1 VAPAVDHVVVNV
13 LEDMDA
19 AVARFRALG
28 FTLTERGYHSLGSIN
43 HLMVFGADYLE
54 LVGIEPGAQPVRRE
68 VADSPIGLNGL
79 VFRTDDAGRLYEQ
92 LSARRLP
99 VLPPVDFDRP
109 VEIDGRVERAA
120 FRTVRVDP
128 GWGGGG
134 RIYFCEHRTP
144 ELVWRPQ
151 WQHHANGASGLA
163 GLTIV
168 TPAPEAEAS
177 RLAALLGVDAA
188 PASDDDAAPA
198 SDDDVAPES
207 AGEAAPPSAGEASVT
222 LGEVRLA
229 WCTAERYRAR
239 FGAFGCSSSRQ
250 GEPGEAVRDTYMAA
264 LAIRTGSLDRLRAC
278 LRRAEASA
286 LQWDDAADAVTVAA
300 ASAYDCPIEF
310 IEQREEDPAD
320 ARTLQ
325 PR

>member
-1 VAPAVDHVVVNV
+1 MAPAVDHAVVNV
-13 LEDMDA
+13 LGDMDA
-19 AVARFRALG
+19 AVLRFRALG

-54 LVGIEPGAQPVRRE
+54 LVGIEPGAQRVRRE

-92 LSARRLP
+92 LSARRVP

-109 VEIDGRVERAA
+109 VDIDGRIERAA

-128 GWGGGG
+128 AWGGGG
-134 RIYFCEHRTP
+134 RIYFCEHKTP

-188 PASDDDAAPA
+188 SASDGEVAA
-198 SDDDVAPES
+198 ES
-207 AGEAAPPSAGEASVT
+207 AGEAAPSNAGEASVT
-222 LGEVRLA
+222 IGEVRLA

-239 FGAFGCSSSRQ
+239 FGAFGCSSSREGRQ
-250 GEPGEAVRDTYMAA
+250 GEAVRDTYMAA

-278 LRRAEASA
+278 LQRAEAGA
-286 LQWDDAADAVTVAA
+286 VQRVDAADAVTVAA

-310 IEQREEDPAD
+310 IE
-320 ARTLQ
+320 
-325 PR
+325 